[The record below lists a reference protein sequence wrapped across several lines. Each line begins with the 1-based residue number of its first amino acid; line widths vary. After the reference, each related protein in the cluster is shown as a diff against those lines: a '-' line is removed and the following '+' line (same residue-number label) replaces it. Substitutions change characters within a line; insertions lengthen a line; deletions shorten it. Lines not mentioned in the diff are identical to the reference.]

1 MAPRPGAVDA
11 NQQTVADMKAAR
23 SRTSKVWD
31 LRERLEKILVQ
42 EPLFDKQHRDFLGR
56 TDQYIRAAAIINRL
70 DELRWIHSWSE
81 EEYTTAS
88 SLLSEV
94 TSIALHD
101 MAFQPVF
108 LGQGSPALMENYW
121 DLVYEKGIQGC
132 YLQTELGHG
141 TNVAR
146 LETTSTYI
154 PETQEFEINSPS
166 LTSTKWWIGALGKS
180 ATHGIVQ
187 AKLILPDGKDM
198 GPHLFFVQLR
208 SLEDHK
214 PLQGITV
221 GDIGPKAAGGM
232 ASQDQ
237 GFARFDH
244 VRIPRTNMFSK
255 FAEVTTE
262 GSYIQPPHAKLS
274 YGGMMYIRATSVNFL
289 HFYPTVLTLYSS
301 MIPSAGW
308 AIAKAATVA
317 IRYTTVRRQGEPD
330 AKGLERQVL
339 TYPST
344 YYRLLPILSRAFVFV
359 ELGRYTMKA
368 LTQMQQQ
375 LANRDTSLLPEMHA
389 LLCGLKVF
397 VTTHGINDIETAR
410 RSMGGHGFSAFAGL
424 GRLYIDY
431 LPSATFEGDNF
442 VLDGQVVR
450 AATKLCKAVLSS
462 TSAIA
467 KLSLPS
473 AYLRL
478 LSATSEAPPQVTAT
492 TWHDVHSVVLL
503 LEWRAALMVKNF
515 TQTPASGDV
524 DANVN
529 QRLAKAVT
537 EAFVAAQVGEMINNL
552 AVLPSEDA
560 KVVGCLYRLY
570 LLTSAENAL
579 ADLLSVGLIRH
590 TGVGDPTQDLRL
602 AVKAL
607 CLEVLPN
614 AIGLTDAFGFSDWS
628 LDSALGVF
636 DGRVYEA
643 LWQRVQMEPMN
654 KDEVTPAYAPYIRP
668 MLQRGQAAAQQKMKL
683 KSRL

>member
-1 MAPRPGAVDA
+1 MAHRPRVDV
-11 NQQTVADMKAAR
+11 NQQTAADMEAAR
-23 SRTSKVWD
+23 SRTSISVQTVRNYLYGGQKVWD
-31 LRERLEKILVQ
+31 MRECLEKILVQ

-56 TDQYIRAAAIINRL
+56 TDQYIRATAIINRL
-70 DELRWIHSWSE
+70 DELHRIHNWSK

-94 TSIALHD
+94 TSITLHD
-101 MAFQPVF
+101 AAFQPVF
-108 LGQGSPALMENYW
+108 LGQGSSALMENYW

-180 ATHGIVQ
+180 ATHGVVQ

-208 SLEDHK
+208 SLEDHR

-221 GDIGPKAAGGM
+221 GDIGPKASGGM
-232 ASQDQ
+232 AAQDQ

-255 FAEVTTE
+255 FAKVTTE
-262 GSYIQPPHAKLS
+262 GTYIQPPHAKLS
-274 YGGMMYIRATSVNFL
+274 YGGMMYIRAT
-289 HFYPTVLTLYSS
+289 
-301 MIPSAGW
+301 MISSAGW
-308 AIAKAATVA
+308 TIAKAATVA

-344 YYRLLPILSRAFVFV
+344 YYRLLPILSRAFVFI

-397 VTTHGINDIETAR
+397 VTTHGIIDIETAR

-424 GRLYIDY
+424 GRLYIEY

-462 TSAIA
+462 TSSAA
-467 KLSLPS
+467 KLPLPS

-478 LSATSEAPPQVTAT
+478 LSATSEAPPQVTAS
-492 TWHDVHSVVLL
+492 TWHDVRTVVLL

-515 TQTPASGDV
+515 TQTSASGDV
-524 DANVN
+524 DASVN

-537 EAFVAAQVGEMINNL
+537 EAFVAAQVGEMISNL

-570 LLTSAENAL
+570 LLTSAESAL
-579 ADLLSVGLIRH
+579 VDLFSVGLIRH
-590 TGVGDPTQDLRL
+590 MGAGDPTQDLRL
-602 AVKAL
+602 AIKAL
-607 CLEVLPN
+607 CVEVLPN
-614 AIGLTDAFGFSDWS
+614 VIGLTDAFGFSDWS

-654 KDEVTPAYAPYIRP
+654 KDEVTPAYARYIRP

>member
-1 MAPRPGAVDA
+1 MAPRLRVDV
-11 NQQTVADMKAAR
+11 NQQTAADMNVAR
-23 SRTSKVWD
+23 SQTSISVQTVRNYLYGGQKVWD
-31 LRERLEKILVQ
+31 LRQRLEKILVQ

-70 DELRWIHSWSE
+70 TELRRIHGWSQ
-81 EEYTTAS
+81 EEYNTAS

-94 TSIALHD
+94 VSITLHD
-101 MAFQPVF
+101 VAFQPVF
-108 LGQGSPALMENYW
+108 LGQGSPALMEKYW
-121 DLVYEKGIQGC
+121 DLVHEKGIQGC

-154 PETQEFEINSPS
+154 PETQEFELNSPS

-180 ATHGIVQ
+180 ATHGAVQ

-214 PLQGITV
+214 PLPGITV
-221 GDIGPKAAGGM
+221 GDIGPKASGGM
-232 ASQDQ
+232 AAQDQ

-255 FAEVTTE
+255 FAEVTIE
-262 GSYIQPPHAKLS
+262 GRYIQPPHAKLS
-274 YGGMMYIRATSVNFL
+274 YGGMMYIRAT
-289 HFYPTVLTLYSS
+289 

-308 AIAKAATVA
+308 TIAKAVTVA
-317 IRYTTVRRQGEPD
+317 IRYTTVRRQGELD

-344 YYRLLPILSRAFVFV
+344 YYRLLPILSRAFVFI
-359 ELGRYTMKA
+359 ELGRYTIKA
-368 LTQMQQQ
+368 LTQMQER
-375 LANRDTSLLPEMHA
+375 LASRDTSLLPEMHA

-397 VTTHGINDIETAR
+397 VTTQGIIDIETAR
-410 RSMGGHGFSAFAGL
+410 RSMGGHGYSAFAGL
-424 GRLYIDY
+424 GRLYIEY

-462 TSAIA
+462 TSAVA
-467 KLSLPS
+467 NLPLPS

-478 LSATSEAPPQVTAT
+478 LSTTSEAPPQVTAS
-492 TWHDVHSVVLL
+492 TWHDVRSVVLL
-503 LEWRAALMVKNF
+503 LEWRAALLVKNF
-515 TQTPASGDV
+515 TQTPASEDV

-529 QRLAKAVT
+529 QRLARAIT

-552 AVLPSEDA
+552 TNLPSEDA
-560 KVVGCLYRLY
+560 RVVGCLYRLY
-570 LLTSAENAL
+570 LLTSAESAL
-579 ADLLSVGLIRH
+579 VDLLSVELIRH
-590 TGVGDPTQDLRL
+590 TGAGDPTQDLRL

-628 LDSALGVF
+628 LDSALGVS

-643 LWQRVQMEPMN
+643 LWKRVQMEPMN
-654 KDEVTPAYAPYIRP
+654 KYEVTPAYDPYIRP

>member
-1 MAPRPGAVDA
+1 MAPTPIVDV
-11 NQQTVADMKAAR
+11 NQQTAADMKAAR
-23 SRTSKVWD
+23 SRTSISVQTVRNYLHGGPQVWD
-31 LRERLEKILVQ
+31 LHERLSKILVQ

-56 TDQYIRAAAIINRL
+56 TDQFIRAAAIINRL
-70 DELRWIHSWSE
+70 DELRRMHNWSE

-88 SLLSEV
+88 SLLSE
-94 TSIALHD
+94 TMSTILHD
-101 MAFQPVF
+101 RAFQPVF
-108 LGQGSPALMENYW
+108 LGQGSPTLMENYW

-166 LTSTKWWIGALGKS
+166 LTSTKWWIGALGKT

-187 AKLILPDGKDM
+187 AKLIMPDGKDM
-198 GPHLFFVQLR
+198 GPHLFLVQLR

-221 GDIGPKAAGGM
+221 GDIGPKASGGT
-232 ASQDQ
+232 AAQDQ

-255 FAEVTTE
+255 FAEVTME
-262 GSYIQPPHAKLS
+262 GNYIQPPHAKLS
-274 YGGMMYIRATSVNFL
+274 YGGMMYIRAT
-289 HFYPTVLTLYSS
+289 
-301 MIPSAGW
+301 MIPVAGW
-308 AIAKAATVA
+308 TIAKAATVA
-317 IRYTTVRRQGEPD
+317 IRYTTVRRQGELD

-344 YYRLLPILSRAFVFV
+344 YYRLLPILSRAFVFI

-375 LANRDTSLLPEMHA
+375 IASRDTSLLPEMHA

-397 VTTHGINDIETAR
+397 VTTHGIIDIETAR
-410 RSMGGHGFSAFAGL
+410 RSMGGHGYSAFAGL

-442 VLDGQVVR
+442 VLDGQLVR

-462 TSAIA
+462 TSDVS
-467 KLSLPS
+467 KLPPSS

-478 LSATSEAPPQVTAT
+478 LSTASKAPPQVTAS
-492 TWHDVHSVVLL
+492 TWHDVQSVVLL

-524 DANVN
+524 DASVN

-552 AVLPSEDA
+552 ANLPSEDA
-560 KVVGCLYRLY
+560 KAVGCLYRLY
-570 LLTSAENAL
+570 LLTCAESAL
-579 ADLLSVGLIRH
+579 VDLLSVGLIRH
-590 TGVGDPTQDLRL
+590 TGTGDPTQDLRL

-607 CLEVLPN
+607 CIEVLPN

-654 KDEVTPAYAPYIRP
+654 KDEVTPAYAPHIRP
-668 MLQRGQAAAQQKMKL
+668 LLQRGQAAAQQKMKL

>member
-1 MAPRPGAVDA
+1 MAPRPRVDV
-11 NQQTVADMKAAR
+11 NQQTAADMNAAR
-23 SRTSKVWD
+23 SQTSISVQTVRNYLYGGQKVWD
-31 LRERLEKILVQ
+31 LRQRLEKILVQ

-70 DELRWIHSWSE
+70 TELRRIHGWSQ
-81 EEYTTAS
+81 EEYNTAS

-94 TSIALHD
+94 VSITLHD
-101 MAFQPVF
+101 VAFQPVF
-108 LGQGSPALMENYW
+108 LGQGSPALMESYW
-121 DLVYEKGIQGC
+121 DLVHEKGIQGC

-154 PETQEFEINSPS
+154 PETQEFELNSPS

-180 ATHGIVQ
+180 ATHGAVQ

-214 PLQGITV
+214 PLRGITV
-221 GDIGPKAAGGM
+221 GDIGPKASGGM
-232 ASQDQ
+232 AAQDQ

-255 FAEVTTE
+255 FAEVTID

-274 YGGMMYIRATSVNFL
+274 YGGMMYIRAT
-289 HFYPTVLTLYSS
+289 

-308 AIAKAATVA
+308 TIAKAATVA
-317 IRYTTVRRQGEPD
+317 IRYTTVRRQGELD

-344 YYRLLPILSRAFVFV
+344 YYRLLPILSRAFVFI
-359 ELGRYTMKA
+359 ELGRYTIKA
-368 LTQMQQQ
+368 LTQMQER
-375 LANRDTSLLPEMHA
+375 LASRDTSLLPEMHA

-397 VTTHGINDIETAR
+397 VTTQGIIDIETAR
-410 RSMGGHGFSAFAGL
+410 RSMGGHGYSAFAGL
-424 GRLYIDY
+424 GRLYIEY

-462 TSAIA
+462 TSAVA
-467 KLSLPS
+467 NLPLPS

-478 LSATSEAPPQVTAT
+478 LSTTSEAPPQVTAS
-492 TWHDVHSVVLL
+492 TWHDVRSVVIL

-515 TQTPASGDV
+515 TQTQASGDV

-529 QRLAKAVT
+529 QRLARAIT

-552 AVLPSEDA
+552 TNLPSEEA
-560 KVVGCLYRLY
+560 RVVGCLYRLY
-570 LLTSAENAL
+570 LLTSAESAL
-579 ADLLSVGLIRH
+579 VDLLSVGLIRH
-590 TGVGDPTQDLRL
+590 TGAGDPTQDLRL

-628 LDSALGVF
+628 LDSALGVS

-643 LWQRVQMEPMN
+643 LWKRVQMEPMN
-654 KDEVTPAYAPYIRP
+654 KYEVTPAYAPYIRP

>member
-1 MAPRPGAVDA
+1 MDI
-11 NQQTVADMKAAR
+11 NQQTATDMKAAR
-23 SRTSKVWD
+23 SRTSISVQTVRNYLYGGQEVWD
-31 LRERLEKILVQ
+31 LHERLEKILMQ

-56 TDQYIRAAAIINRL
+56 TDQFIRAAAIINRL
-70 DELRWIHSWSE
+70 DELRRMHNWSE

-88 SLLSEV
+88 TLLSE
-94 TSIALHD
+94 TISTTLHD
-101 MAFQPVF
+101 RAFQPVF
-108 LGQGSPALMENYW
+108 LGQGSPALMESYW
-121 DLVYEKGIQGC
+121 DLVHEKGIQGC

-141 TNVAR
+141 TNVAS

-166 LTSTKWWIGALGKS
+166 LTSTKWWVGALGKS
-180 ATHGIVQ
+180 ATHGAVQ

-198 GPHLFFVQLR
+198 GPHLFLVQLR

-214 PLQGITV
+214 PLRGITV
-221 GDIGPKAAGGM
+221 GDIGPKASGGM
-232 ASQDQ
+232 AAQDQ

-244 VRIPRTNMFSK
+244 VRVPRTNMFSK

-274 YGGMMYIRATSVNFL
+274 YGGMMYIRAT
-289 HFYPTVLTLYSS
+289 
-301 MIPSAGW
+301 MIPGAGW
-308 AIAKAATVA
+308 TIAKAATVA

-344 YYRLLPILSRAFVFV
+344 YYRLLPILSRAFVFI
-359 ELGRYTMKA
+359 ELGRYTIKA
-368 LTQMQQQ
+368 LTQMQQR
-375 LANRDTSLLPEMHA
+375 LASRDTSLLPEMHA

-397 VTTHGINDIETAR
+397 VTTHGIIDIETAR
-410 RSMGGHGFSAFAGL
+410 RSMGGHGYSAFAGL
-424 GRLYIDY
+424 GRLYIEY

-462 TSAIA
+462 ALVVS
-467 KLSLPS
+467 KLPLPS

-478 LSATSEAPPQVTAT
+478 LSTTGEAPPQVTAS
-492 TWHDVHSVVLL
+492 TWHDVQSVVLL

-515 TQTPASGDV
+515 TQTPANGDV
-524 DANVN
+524 DASVN

-552 AVLPSEDA
+552 ANLPSEDA
-560 KVVGCLYRLY
+560 KAVGCLYRLY
-570 LLTSAENAL
+570 LLTCAESAL
-579 ADLLSVGLIRH
+579 VDLLSVGLIRH
-590 TGVGDPTQDLRL
+590 TGAGDPTQDLRL

-607 CLEVLPN
+607 CIEVLPN

-668 MLQRGQAAAQQKMKL
+668 LLQRGQAAAQQKMKL
-683 KSRL
+683 DSKL

>member
-1 MAPRPGAVDA
+1 MAPRQKMDI
-11 NQQTVADMKAAR
+11 NQQTATDMKAAR
-23 SRTSKVWD
+23 SRTSISVQTVRNYLYGGQEVWD
-31 LRERLEKILVQ
+31 LHERLEKILMQ

-56 TDQYIRAAAIINRL
+56 TDQFIRAAAIINRL
-70 DELRWIHSWSE
+70 DELRRMHNWSE

-88 SLLSEV
+88 TLLSE
-94 TSIALHD
+94 TISTTLHD
-101 MAFQPVF
+101 RAFQPVF
-108 LGQGSPALMENYW
+108 LGQGSPALMESYW
-121 DLVYEKGIQGC
+121 DLVHEKGIQGC

-141 TNVAR
+141 TNVAS

-166 LTSTKWWIGALGKS
+166 LTSTKWWVGALGKS
-180 ATHGIVQ
+180 ATHGAVQ

-198 GPHLFFVQLR
+198 GPHLFLVQLR

-214 PLQGITV
+214 PLRGITV
-221 GDIGPKAAGGM
+221 GDIGPKASGGM
-232 ASQDQ
+232 AAQDQ

-244 VRIPRTNMFSK
+244 VRVPRTNMFSK

-274 YGGMMYIRATSVNFL
+274 YGGMMYIRAT
-289 HFYPTVLTLYSS
+289 
-301 MIPSAGW
+301 MIPGAGW
-308 AIAKAATVA
+308 TIAKAATVA

-344 YYRLLPILSRAFVFV
+344 YYRLLPILSRAFVFI
-359 ELGRYTMKA
+359 ELGRYTIKA
-368 LTQMQQQ
+368 LTQMQQR
-375 LANRDTSLLPEMHA
+375 LASRDTSLLPEMHA

-397 VTTHGINDIETAR
+397 VTTHGIIDIETAR
-410 RSMGGHGFSAFAGL
+410 RSMGGHGYSAFAGL
-424 GRLYIDY
+424 GRLYIEY

-462 TSAIA
+462 VLAVS
-467 KLSLPS
+467 KLPLPS

-478 LSATSEAPPQVTAT
+478 LSTTGEAPPQVTAS
-492 TWHDVHSVVLL
+492 TWHDVQSVVLL

-515 TQTPASGDV
+515 TQTPANGDV
-524 DANVN
+524 DASVN

-552 AVLPSEDA
+552 ANLPSEDA
-560 KVVGCLYRLY
+560 KAVGCLYRLY
-570 LLTSAENAL
+570 LLTCAESAL
-579 ADLLSVGLIRH
+579 VDLLSVGLIRH
-590 TGVGDPTQDLRL
+590 TGAGDPTQDLRL

-607 CLEVLPN
+607 CIEVLPN

-668 MLQRGQAAAQQKMKL
+668 LLQRGQAAAQQKMKL
-683 KSRL
+683 DSKL

>member
-1 MAPRPGAVDA
+1 MAPRPRVDV
-11 NQQTVADMKAAR
+11 NQQTAADMNAAR
-23 SRTSKVWD
+23 SQTSISVQTVRNYLYGGQKVWD
-31 LRERLEKILVQ
+31 LRQRLEKILVQ

-70 DELRWIHSWSE
+70 TELRRIHGWSQ
-81 EEYTTAS
+81 EEYNTAS

-94 TSIALHD
+94 VSITLHD
-101 MAFQPVF
+101 VAFQPVF
-108 LGQGSPALMENYW
+108 LGQGSPALMESYW
-121 DLVYEKGIQGC
+121 DLVHEKGIQGC

-154 PETQEFEINSPS
+154 PETQEFELNSPS

-180 ATHGIVQ
+180 ATHGAVQ
-187 AKLILPDGKDM
+187 AKLILPNGKDM

-214 PLQGITV
+214 PLRGITV
-221 GDIGPKAAGGM
+221 GDIGPKASGGM
-232 ASQDQ
+232 AAQDQ

-255 FAEVTTE
+255 FAEVTIE

-274 YGGMMYIRATSVNFL
+274 YGGMMYIRAT
-289 HFYPTVLTLYSS
+289 

-308 AIAKAATVA
+308 TIAKAATVA
-317 IRYTTVRRQGEPD
+317 IRYTTVRRQGELD

-344 YYRLLPILSRAFVFV
+344 YYRLLPILSRAFVFI
-359 ELGRYTMKA
+359 ELGRYTIKA
-368 LTQMQQQ
+368 LTQMQER
-375 LANRDTSLLPEMHA
+375 LASRDTSLLPEMHA

-397 VTTHGINDIETAR
+397 VTTQGIIDIETAR
-410 RSMGGHGFSAFAGL
+410 RSMGGHGYSAFAGL
-424 GRLYIDY
+424 GRLYIEY

-462 TSAIA
+462 TSAVA
-467 KLSLPS
+467 ELPLPS

-478 LSATSEAPPQVTAT
+478 LSTTSEAPPQVTAS
-492 TWHDVHSVVLL
+492 TWHDVRSVVLL

-529 QRLAKAVT
+529 QRLARAIT

-552 AVLPSEDA
+552 TNLPSEDA
-560 KVVGCLYRLY
+560 RVVGCLYRLY
-570 LLTSAENAL
+570 LLTSAESAL
-579 ADLLSVGLIRH
+579 VDLLSVGLIRH
-590 TGVGDPTQDLRL
+590 TGAGDPTQDLRL

-628 LDSALGVF
+628 LDSALGVS

-643 LWQRVQMEPMN
+643 LWKRVQMEPMN
-654 KDEVTPAYAPYIRP
+654 KYEVTPAYAPYIRP

>member
-1 MAPRPGAVDA
+1 MDI
-11 NQQTVADMKAAR
+11 NQQTATDMKAAR
-23 SRTSKVWD
+23 SRTSISVQTVRNYLYGGQEVWD
-31 LRERLEKILVQ
+31 LHERLEKILVQ

-56 TDQYIRAAAIINRL
+56 TDQFIRAAAIINRL
-70 DELRWIHSWSE
+70 DELRRMHNWSE

-88 SLLSEV
+88 TLLSE
-94 TSIALHD
+94 TISTTLHD
-101 MAFQPVF
+101 RAFQPVF
-108 LGQGSPALMENYW
+108 LGQGSPALMESYW
-121 DLVYEKGIQGC
+121 DLVHEKGIQGC

-141 TNVAR
+141 TNVAS

-166 LTSTKWWIGALGKS
+166 LTSTKWWVGALGKS
-180 ATHGIVQ
+180 ATHGAVQ

-198 GPHLFFVQLR
+198 GPHLFLVQLR

-214 PLQGITV
+214 PLRGITV
-221 GDIGPKAAGGM
+221 GDIGPKASGGM
-232 ASQDQ
+232 AAQDQ

-244 VRIPRTNMFSK
+244 VRVPRTNMFSK

-274 YGGMMYIRATSVNFL
+274 YGGMMYIRAT
-289 HFYPTVLTLYSS
+289 
-301 MIPSAGW
+301 MIPGAGW
-308 AIAKAATVA
+308 TIAKAATVA

-330 AKGLERQVL
+330 TKGLERQVL

-344 YYRLLPILSRAFVFV
+344 YYRLLPILSRAFVFI
-359 ELGRYTMKA
+359 ELGRYTIKA
-368 LTQMQQQ
+368 LTQMQQR
-375 LANRDTSLLPEMHA
+375 LASRDTSLLPEMHA

-397 VTTHGINDIETAR
+397 VTTHGIIDIETAR
-410 RSMGGHGFSAFAGL
+410 RSMGGHGYSAFAGL
-424 GRLYIDY
+424 GRLYIEY

-462 TSAIA
+462 VLAVS
-467 KLSLPS
+467 KLPLPS

-478 LSATSEAPPQVTAT
+478 LSTTGEAPPQVTAS
-492 TWHDVHSVVLL
+492 TWHDVQSVVLL

-515 TQTPASGDV
+515 TQTPANGDV
-524 DANVN
+524 DASVN

-552 AVLPSEDA
+552 ANLPSEDA
-560 KVVGCLYRLY
+560 KAVGCLYRLY
-570 LLTSAENAL
+570 LLTCAESAL
-579 ADLLSVGLIRH
+579 VDLLSVGLIRH
-590 TGVGDPTQDLRL
+590 TGAGDPTQDLRL

-607 CLEVLPN
+607 CIEVLPN

-643 LWQRVQMEPMN
+643 LWQRAQMEPMN

-668 MLQRGQAAAQQKMKL
+668 LLQRGQAAAQQKMKL
-683 KSRL
+683 DSKL

>member
-1 MAPRPGAVDA
+1 MAPRPRAVDA

-23 SRTSKVWD
+23 SRTSVSVQTVRNYLYGGQKVWD
-31 LRERLEKILVQ
+31 LRERLEKILVR

-56 TDQYIRAAAIINRL
+56 TDQFIRAAAITNRL
-70 DELRWIHSWSE
+70 DELRRIHSWSE

-88 SLLSEV
+88 SLLSEG

-187 AKLILPDGKDM
+187 AKLILPNGKDM

-221 GDIGPKAAGGM
+221 GDIGPKASGGM
-232 ASQDQ
+232 AAQDQ

-274 YGGMMYIRATSVNFL
+274 YGGMMYIRAT
-289 HFYPTVLTLYSS
+289 

-344 YYRLLPILSRAFVFV
+344 YYRLLPILSRAFVFI

-450 AATKLCKAVLSS
+450 AATKLCRAVLSS
-462 TSAIA
+462 TSAID

-515 TQTPASGDV
+515 TQTPANGDV

-560 KVVGCLYRLY
+560 RVVGCLYRLY

>member
-1 MAPRPGAVDA
+1 MAMAPRPKVDV
-11 NQQTVADMKAAR
+11 NQQTAADMNAAR
-23 SRTSKVWD
+23 SQTSISVQTVRNYLYGGQNVWD
-31 LRERLEKILVQ
+31 MRERLEKILVQ

-56 TDQYIRAAAIINRL
+56 TDQYIRAAAIMNRL
-70 DELRWIHSWSE
+70 NELQRMHGWSK
-81 EEYTTAS
+81 EEYSTAT

-94 TSIALHD
+94 MSTSLHD
-101 MAFQPVF
+101 NAFQPVF

-166 LTSTKWWIGALGKS
+166 LTSTKWWIGALG
-180 ATHGIVQ
+180 T
-187 AKLILPDGKDM
+187 KLILPDGKDM

-214 PLQGITV
+214 PLKGITV

-232 ASQDQ
+232 AAQDQ

-255 FAEVTTE
+255 FAEVTVD
-262 GSYIQPPHAKLS
+262 GGYIQPPHAKLS
-274 YGGMMYIRATSVNFL
+274 YGGVIFFNC
-289 HFYPTVLTLYSS
+289 
-301 MIPSAGW
+301 MIPSSGW
-308 AIAKAATVA
+308 TIAKAATVA

-344 YYRLLPILSRAFVFV
+344 YYRLLPILSRAFVFI
-359 ELGRYTMKA
+359 ELGRYTIKA
-368 LTQMQQQ
+368 LTQMQEQ
-375 LANRDTSLLPEMHA
+375 LASRDTSSLAEMHA

-397 VTTHGINDIETAR
+397 VTTNGIIDIETAR
-410 RSMGGHGFSAFAGL
+410 RSMGGHGYSAFAGL
-424 GRLYIDY
+424 GRLYIEY

-462 TSAIA
+462 ASAVA
-467 KLSLPS
+467 KLPLPS

-478 LSATSEAPPQVTAT
+478 LSTTSEAPPQVTAS
-492 TWHDVHSVVLL
+492 TWHDVRSVILL

-515 TQTPASGDV
+515 TRTPASGDV
-524 DANVN
+524 DASIN

-537 EAFVAAQVGEMINNL
+537 EAFIAAQVGEMINNL
-552 AVLPSEDA
+552 TNLPSEDA
-560 KVVGCLYRLY
+560 RAVGCLYRLY
-570 LLTSAENAL
+570 LLTSAESAL
-579 ADLLSVGLIRH
+579 VDLLSVGLIRH
-590 TGVGDPTQDLRL
+590 TGTGDPTQDLRL
-602 AVKAL
+602 AIKAL

-628 LDSALGVF
+628 LDSALGVS

-643 LWQRVQMEPMN
+643 LWKRVQMEPMN

-683 KSRL
+683 KSKL

>member
-1 MAPRPGAVDA
+1 MAPGTTVDV
-11 NQQTVADMKAAR
+11 NQLTAADMKAAR
-23 SRTSKVWD
+23 SQTSISVQTVRNYLYGEQKVWD

-56 TDQYIRAAAIINRL
+56 TDQYIRSAAIINRL
-70 DELRWIHSWSE
+70 DELRRIHSWSE
-81 EEYTTAS
+81 EEYTTAT

-94 TSIALHD
+94 LSTALHD
-101 MAFQPVF
+101 AAFQPVF
-108 LGQGSPALMENYW
+108 LGQGSSSLMENYW

-180 ATHGIVQ
+180 ATHGAVQ

-214 PLQGITV
+214 PLPGITV
-221 GDIGPKAAGGM
+221 GDIGPKAGGGL
-232 ASQDQ
+232 AAQDQ

-274 YGGMMYIRATSVNFL
+274 YGGMMYIRAN
-289 HFYPTVLTLYSS
+289 
-301 MIPSAGW
+301 MIPQAGW
-308 AIAKAATVA
+308 NIAKAVTVA

-344 YYRLLPILSRAFVFV
+344 YYRLLPILSRAFVFI
-359 ELGRYTMKA
+359 ELGRYTIKA
-368 LTQMQQQ
+368 LNEMQQR
-375 LANRDTSLLPEMHA
+375 LANRDMSLLPEMHA
-389 LLCGLKVF
+389 LLCGLKVL
-397 VTTHGINDIETAR
+397 VTTHGISDIETAR
-410 RSMGGHGFSAFAGL
+410 RSMGGHGYSAFAGL
-424 GRLYIDY
+424 GRLYVDY

-450 AATKLCKAVLSS
+450 AATKLCKSVLSS
-462 TSAIA
+462 TSAVA
-467 KLSLPS
+467 KLPLPS

-478 LSATSEAPPQVTAT
+478 LSATSEAPPQVTAS
-492 TWHDVHSVVLL
+492 TWHHIPSVVLL

-515 TQTPASGDV
+515 TQTQASGDV
-524 DANVN
+524 DASVN

-537 EAFVAAQVGEMINNL
+537 EAFVAAQVGEMIKNL
-552 AVLPSEDA
+552 TMLPSEDA

-570 LLTSAENAL
+570 LLTSAESAL
-579 ADLLSVGLIRH
+579 VDLLSVGLIRH
-590 TGVGDPTQDLRL
+590 TGAGDPTQDLRL

-614 AIGLTDAFGFSDWS
+614 AIGLSDAFGFSDWS

-643 LWQRVQMEPMN
+643 LWKRVQMEPMN
-654 KDEVTPAYAPYIRP
+654 KDEVTPAYAPYLRP
-668 MLQRGQAAAQQKMKL
+668 MRQRGQAAAEQKRKL

>member
-1 MAPRPGAVDA
+1 MAPRQKMDI
-11 NQQTVADMKAAR
+11 NQQTATDMKAAR
-23 SRTSKVWD
+23 SRTSISVQTVRNYLYGGQEVWD
-31 LRERLEKILVQ
+31 LHERLEKILVQ

-56 TDQYIRAAAIINRL
+56 TDQFIRAAAIINRL
-70 DELRWIHSWSE
+70 DELRRMHNWSE

-88 SLLSEV
+88 TLLSE
-94 TSIALHD
+94 TISTTLHD
-101 MAFQPVF
+101 RAFQPVF
-108 LGQGSPALMENYW
+108 LGQGSPALMESYW
-121 DLVYEKGIQGC
+121 DLVHEKGIQGC

-141 TNVAR
+141 TNVAS

-166 LTSTKWWIGALGKS
+166 LTSTKWWVGALGKS
-180 ATHGIVQ
+180 ATHGAVQ

-198 GPHLFFVQLR
+198 GPHLFLVQLR

-214 PLQGITV
+214 PLRGITV
-221 GDIGPKAAGGM
+221 GDIGPKASGGM
-232 ASQDQ
+232 AAQDQ

-244 VRIPRTNMFSK
+244 VRVPRTNMFSK

-274 YGGMMYIRATSVNFL
+274 YGGMMYIRAT
-289 HFYPTVLTLYSS
+289 
-301 MIPSAGW
+301 MIPGAGW
-308 AIAKAATVA
+308 TIAKAATVA

-330 AKGLERQVL
+330 TKGLERQVL

-344 YYRLLPILSRAFVFV
+344 YYRLLPILSRAFVFI
-359 ELGRYTMKA
+359 ELGRYTIKA
-368 LTQMQQQ
+368 LTQMQQR
-375 LANRDTSLLPEMHA
+375 LASRDTSLLPEMHA

-397 VTTHGINDIETAR
+397 VTTHGIIDIETAR
-410 RSMGGHGFSAFAGL
+410 RSMGGHGYSAFAGL
-424 GRLYIDY
+424 GRLYIEY

-462 TSAIA
+462 ALVVS
-467 KLSLPS
+467 KLPLPS

-478 LSATSEAPPQVTAT
+478 LSTTGEAPPQVTAS
-492 TWHDVHSVVLL
+492 TWHDVQSVVLL

-515 TQTPASGDV
+515 TQTPANGDV
-524 DANVN
+524 DASVN

-552 AVLPSEDA
+552 ANLPSEDA
-560 KVVGCLYRLY
+560 KAVGCLYRLY
-570 LLTSAENAL
+570 LLTCAESAL
-579 ADLLSVGLIRH
+579 VDLLSVGLIRH
-590 TGVGDPTQDLRL
+590 TGAGDPTQDLRL

-607 CLEVLPN
+607 CIEVLPN

-668 MLQRGQAAAQQKMKL
+668 LLQRGQAAAQQKMKL
-683 KSRL
+683 DSKL

>member
-1 MAPRPGAVDA
+1 MAPRQKMDI
-11 NQQTVADMKAAR
+11 NQQTATDMKAAR
-23 SRTSKVWD
+23 SRTSISVQTVRNYLYGGQEVWD
-31 LRERLEKILVQ
+31 LHERLEKILMQ

-56 TDQYIRAAAIINRL
+56 TDQFIRAAAIINRL
-70 DELRWIHSWSE
+70 DELRRMHNWSE

-88 SLLSEV
+88 TLLSE
-94 TSIALHD
+94 TISTTLHD
-101 MAFQPVF
+101 RAFQPVF
-108 LGQGSPALMENYW
+108 LGQGSPALMESYW
-121 DLVYEKGIQGC
+121 DLVHEKGIQGC

-141 TNVAR
+141 TNVAS

-166 LTSTKWWIGALGKS
+166 LTSTKWWVGALGKS
-180 ATHGIVQ
+180 ATHGAVQ

-198 GPHLFFVQLR
+198 GPHLFLVQLR

-214 PLQGITV
+214 PLRGITV
-221 GDIGPKAAGGM
+221 GDIGPKASGGM
-232 ASQDQ
+232 AAQDQ

-244 VRIPRTNMFSK
+244 VRVPRTNMFSK

-274 YGGMMYIRATSVNFL
+274 YGGMMYIRAT
-289 HFYPTVLTLYSS
+289 
-301 MIPSAGW
+301 MIPGAGW
-308 AIAKAATVA
+308 TIAKAATVA

-330 AKGLERQVL
+330 TKGLERQVL

-344 YYRLLPILSRAFVFV
+344 YYRLLPILSRAFVFI
-359 ELGRYTMKA
+359 ELGRYTIKA
-368 LTQMQQQ
+368 LTQMQQR
-375 LANRDTSLLPEMHA
+375 LASRDTSLLPEMHA

-397 VTTHGINDIETAR
+397 VTTHGIIDIETAR
-410 RSMGGHGFSAFAGL
+410 RSMGGHGYSAFAGL
-424 GRLYIDY
+424 GRLYIEY

-462 TSAIA
+462 ALVVS
-467 KLSLPS
+467 KLPLPS

-478 LSATSEAPPQVTAT
+478 LSTTGEAPPQVTAS
-492 TWHDVHSVVLL
+492 TWHDVQSVVLL

-515 TQTPASGDV
+515 TQTPANGDV
-524 DANVN
+524 DASVN

-552 AVLPSEDA
+552 ANLPSEDA
-560 KVVGCLYRLY
+560 KAVGCLYRLY
-570 LLTSAENAL
+570 LLTCAESAL
-579 ADLLSVGLIRH
+579 VDLLSVGLIRH
-590 TGVGDPTQDLRL
+590 TGAGDPTQDLRL

-607 CLEVLPN
+607 CIEVLPN

-668 MLQRGQAAAQQKMKL
+668 LLQRGQAAAQQKMKL
-683 KSRL
+683 DSKL

>member
-1 MAPRPGAVDA
+1 MAPGPIADV
-11 NQQTVADMKAAR
+11 NQQTAADMKAAR
-23 SRTSKVWD
+23 SRTSINIQTVRNYLYGGQEVWD
-31 LRERLEKILVQ
+31 LHERLEKILVQ

-56 TDQYIRAAAIINRL
+56 TDQYIRGAAIINRM
-70 DELRWIHSWSE
+70 DELRGIHNWSE
-81 EEYTTAS
+81 EEYATAS
-88 SLLSEV
+88 SLLSE
-94 TSIALHD
+94 TISITLHD
-101 MAFQPVF
+101 RAFQPVF

-141 TNVAR
+141 TNVSR

-180 ATHGIVQ
+180 ATHGAVQ
-187 AKLILPDGKDM
+187 AKLILPNGKDM
-198 GPHLFFVQLR
+198 GPHLFLVQLR

-214 PLQGITV
+214 PLRGITV
-221 GDIGPKAAGGM
+221 GDIGPKASGGM
-232 ASQDQ
+232 AAQDQ

-255 FAEVTTE
+255 FAEVTAD

-274 YGGMMYIRATSVNFL
+274 YGGMMYIRAT
-289 HFYPTVLTLYSS
+289 
-301 MIPSAGW
+301 MIPGAGW
-308 AIAKAATVA
+308 TIAKAATIA
-317 IRYTTVRRQGEPD
+317 IRYTTVRRQGELD
-330 AKGLERQVL
+330 AEGLERQVL

-344 YYRLLPILSRAFVFV
+344 YYRLLPILSRAFVFI
-359 ELGRYTMKA
+359 ELGRYTIKA
-368 LTQMQQQ
+368 LTQMQQR
-375 LANRDTSLLPEMHA
+375 LASRDTSLLPEMHA

-397 VTTHGINDIETAR
+397 VTTHGITDIETAR
-410 RSMGGHGFSAFAGL
+410 RSMGGHGYSAFAGL
-424 GRLYIDY
+424 GRLYVDY
-431 LPSATFEGDNF
+431 LPSVTFEGDNF

-450 AATKLCKAVLSS
+450 AAMKSCKAVLSS
-462 TSAIA
+462 TSAV
-467 KLSLPS
+467 STLPLTS

-478 LSATSEAPPQVTAT
+478 LSTTSEPPPQVTAS
-492 TWHDVHSVVLL
+492 TWHDIHSVVLL
-503 LEWRAALMVKNF
+503 LEWRAAFMVKNF
-515 TQTPASGDV
+515 TQTPAGRDV
-524 DANVN
+524 DASVN

-552 AVLPSEDA
+552 SNLPWEDA
-560 KVVGCLYRLY
+560 KVVGSLYRLY
-570 LLTSAENAL
+570 LLTCAESAL
-579 ADLLSVGLIRH
+579 VDLLSVGLIRH
-590 TGVGDPTQDLRL
+590 TGAGDPTQDLRL

-607 CLEVLPN
+607 CTEVLPN

-628 LDSALGVF
+628 LDSALGVS

-643 LWQRVQMEPMN
+643 LWKRVQMEPMN
-654 KDEVTPAYAPYIRP
+654 KDEVTSAYAPYIRP

>member
-1 MAPRPGAVDA
+1 MAPKPRVDV
-11 NQQTVADMKAAR
+11 NQQTAADMNAAR
-23 SRTSKVWD
+23 SQTSISVQTVRNYLYGGQKVWD
-31 LRERLEKILVQ
+31 LRQRLEKTLVQ

-56 TDQYIRAAAIINRL
+56 THQYIRAAAIINRL
-70 DELRWIHSWSE
+70 TELRQIHGWSQ
-81 EEYTTAS
+81 EEYNTAS

-94 TSIALHD
+94 ISIALHD
-101 MAFQPVF
+101 VAFQPVF

-121 DLVYEKGIQGC
+121 DLVHEKGIQGC

-154 PETQEFEINSPS
+154 PETQEFELNSPS

-180 ATHGIVQ
+180 ATHGAVQ

-214 PLQGITV
+214 PLRGITV
-221 GDIGPKAAGGM
+221 GDIGPKASGGM
-232 ASQDQ
+232 AAQDQ

-255 FAEVTTE
+255 FAEVTIE

-274 YGGMMYIRATSVNFL
+274 YGGMMYIRAT
-289 HFYPTVLTLYSS
+289 

-308 AIAKAATVA
+308 TIAKAATVA
-317 IRYTTVRRQGEPD
+317 IRYTTVRRQGELD
-330 AKGLERQVL
+330 ANGLERQVL
-339 TYPST
+339 EYPST
-344 YYRLLPILSRAFVFV
+344 YYRLLPILSRAFVFI
-359 ELGRYTMKA
+359 ELGRYTIKA
-368 LTQMQQQ
+368 LTHMQER
-375 LANRDTSLLPEMHA
+375 LASRDTSLLPEMHA

-397 VTTHGINDIETAR
+397 VTTQGIIDIETAR
-410 RSMGGHGFSAFAGL
+410 RSMGGHGYSAFAGL
-424 GRLYIDY
+424 GRLYIEY

-462 TSAIA
+462 TTAVA
-467 KLSLPS
+467 KLTLPS

-478 LSATSEAPPQVTAT
+478 LSTTSEAPPEVTAS
-492 TWHDVHSVVLL
+492 TWHDVQSVVLL

-529 QRLAKAVT
+529 QRLARAIT

-552 AVLPSEDA
+552 TNLPSEDA
-560 KVVGCLYRLY
+560 RVVGCLYRLY
-570 LLTSAENAL
+570 LLTSAESAL
-579 ADLLSVGLIRH
+579 VDLLSVGLIRH
-590 TGVGDPTQDLRL
+590 TGAGDPTQALRL

-628 LDSALGVF
+628 LDSALGVS

-643 LWQRVQMEPMN
+643 LWKRVQMEPMN

-668 MLQRGQAAAQQKMKL
+668 MLQRGQAAAQQKMKV

>member
-1 MAPRPGAVDA
+1 MAPRPIVDV

-23 SRTSKVWD
+23 SRTSISVQAVRNYLYGGQEMWD
-31 LRERLEKILVQ
+31 LHERLEKILVQ

-56 TDQYIRAAAIINRL
+56 TDQFVRAAAIINRL
-70 DELRWIHSWSE
+70 DELRRMHNWSE
-81 EEYTTAS
+81 EEYNTAS
-88 SLLSEV
+88 SLLSET
-94 TSIALHD
+94 TSTTLHD
-101 MAFQPVF
+101 RAFQPIFV
-108 LGQGSPALMENYW
+108 GQGSPALMDNYW

-166 LTSTKWWIGALGKS
+166 LTSTKWWVGALGKS
-180 ATHGIVQ
+180 ATHGAVQ

-221 GDIGPKAAGGM
+221 GDIGPKASGGM

-274 YGGMMYIRATSVNFL
+274 YGGMMYIRAN
-289 HFYPTVLTLYSS
+289 
-301 MIPSAGW
+301 MIPASGW
-308 AIAKAATVA
+308 TIAKAATVA
-317 IRYTTVRRQGEPD
+317 IRYTTVRRQGELD
-330 AKGLERQVL
+330 ARGLERQVL

-344 YYRLLPILSRAFVFV
+344 YYRLLPILSRAFVFI
-359 ELGRYTMKA
+359 ELGRYTIKA

-397 VTTHGINDIETAR
+397 VTTHGIADIETAR
-410 RSMGGHGFSAFAGL
+410 RSMGGHGYSAFAGL
-424 GRLYIDY
+424 GRLYIEY
-431 LPSATFEGDNF
+431 LPAATFEGDNF

-462 TSAIA
+462 TTDVS
-467 KLSLPS
+467 KLLPSS

-478 LSATSEAPPQVTAT
+478 LSTTSKAPPQVTAS
-492 TWHDVHSVVLL
+492 TWHNVQSVVLL

-515 TQTPASGDV
+515 TQTPTSGDV
-524 DANVN
+524 DASVN

-552 AVLPSEDA
+552 ANLPSEDA

-570 LLTSAENAL
+570 LLTCAESAL
-579 ADLLSVGLIRH
+579 VDLLSVGLIRH
-590 TGVGDPTQDLRL
+590 TGAGDPTQDLRL
-602 AVKAL
+602 VVKAL
-607 CLEVLPN
+607 CIEVFPN

-668 MLQRGQAAAQQKMKL
+668 MLQRGQAAAQEKMKL

>member
-1 MAPRPGAVDA
+1 MAPRPRVDV
-11 NQQTVADMKAAR
+11 NQQTAADMNAAR
-23 SRTSKVWD
+23 SQTSISVQTVRNYLYGGQKVWD
-31 LRERLEKILVQ
+31 LRQRLEKILVQ

-56 TDQYIRAAAIINRL
+56 TDQHIRAASIVNRL
-70 DELRWIHSWSE
+70 TELQRIHGWSQ
-81 EEYTTAS
+81 EEYNTAS

-94 TSIALHD
+94 VSIQLHD
-101 MAFQPVF
+101 VAFQPVF

-121 DLVYEKGIQGC
+121 DLVHEKGIQGC
-132 YLQTELGHG
+132 YMQTELGHG

-154 PETQEFEINSPS
+154 PETQEFELNSPS

-180 ATHGIVQ
+180 ATHGAVQ

-214 PLQGITV
+214 PLRGITV
-221 GDIGPKAAGGM
+221 GDIGPKASGGM
-232 ASQDQ
+232 AAQDQ

-255 FAEVTTE
+255 FAEVTIE

-274 YGGMMYIRATSVNFL
+274 YGGMMYIRAT
-289 HFYPTVLTLYSS
+289 

-308 AIAKAATVA
+308 TIAKAATVA
-317 IRYTTVRRQGEPD
+317 IRYTTVRRQGELD

-344 YYRLLPILSRAFVFV
+344 YYRLLPILSRAFVFI
-359 ELGRYTMKA
+359 ELGRYTIKA
-368 LTQMQQQ
+368 LTQMQER
-375 LANRDTSLLPEMHA
+375 LASRDTSLLPEMHA

-397 VTTHGINDIETAR
+397 VTTQGIIDIETAR
-410 RSMGGHGFSAFAGL
+410 RSMGGHGYSAFAGL
-424 GRLYIDY
+424 GRLYIEY

-462 TSAIA
+462 TSAVA
-467 KLSLPS
+467 NLPLPS

-478 LSATSEAPPQVTAT
+478 LSTTSGAPPQVTAS
-492 TWHDVHSVVLL
+492 TWHDVRSVVLL

-529 QRLAKAVT
+529 QRLARAIT

-552 AVLPSEDA
+552 TNLPSEDA
-560 KVVGCLYRLY
+560 RVVGCLYRLY
-570 LLTSAENAL
+570 LLTSAESAL
-579 ADLLSVGLIRH
+579 VDLLSVGLIRH
-590 TGVGDPTQDLRL
+590 TGAGDPTQDLRL

-628 LDSALGVF
+628 LDSALGVS

-643 LWQRVQMEPMN
+643 LWKRVQMEPMN
-654 KDEVTPAYAPYIRP
+654 KYEVTPAYAPYIRP

>member
-1 MAPRPGAVDA
+1 MPTAKVDV
-11 NQQTVADMKAAR
+11 NQQTAADMKAAR
-23 SRTSKVWD
+23 SRTSISVQNVRNYLYGGQKVWD
-31 LRERLEKILVQ
+31 LRERLERILVQ

-56 TDQYIRAAAIINRL
+56 TDQYIRAAAIIDRL
-70 DELRWIHSWSE
+70 DELRRMHSWSQA
-81 EEYTTAS
+81 EYSTAS

-94 TSIALHD
+94 MSITLHD
-101 MAFQPVF
+101 AAFQPVL

-141 TNVAR
+141 TNVA
-146 LETTSTYI
+146 
-154 PETQEFEINSPS
+154 QFEINSPN

-180 ATHGIVQ
+180 ATHGAVQ

-214 PLQGITV
+214 PLPRITV
-221 GDIGPKAAGGM
+221 GDIGPKASGGM
-232 ASQDQ
+232 AAQDQ

-255 FAEVTTE
+255 FAEVTAE

-274 YGGMMYIRATSVNFL
+274 YGGVIFFNF
-289 HFYPTVLTLYSS
+289 
-301 MIPSAGW
+301 MIPTAGW
-308 AIAKAATVA
+308 TIAKAATVA
-317 IRYTTVRRQGEPD
+317 IRYTTVRRQGEPN
-330 AKGLERQVL
+330 AEGLERQVL

-359 ELGRYTMKA
+359 ELGRYTVKA
-368 LTQMQQQ
+368 LNEMQQR

-397 VTTHGINDIETAR
+397 VITHGIIDIETAR
-410 RSMGGHGFSAFAGL
+410 RSMDGHGYSAFAGL
-424 GRLYIDY
+424 GRLYMEY

-442 VLDGQVVR
+442 ILDGQVVR
-450 AATKLCKAVLSS
+450 AATKSCKAVLSS
-462 TSAIA
+462 TLAVA
-467 KLSLPS
+467 KLPLPS

-478 LSATSEAPPQVTAT
+478 LSTTSEAPPQVTAS
-492 TWHDVHSVVLL
+492 TWQDVRSVVLL

-515 TQTPASGDV
+515 TQTPASADV
-524 DANVN
+524 DASIN

-537 EAFVAAQVGEMINNL
+537 EAFVAAQVSEMINDL
-552 AVLPSEDA
+552 AILPSEDA

-570 LLTSAENAL
+570 LLMSAESAL
-579 ADLLSVGLIRH
+579 VDLVS
-590 TGVGDPTQDLRL
+590 DLRI
-602 AVKAL
+602 AIKAL
-607 CLEVLPN
+607 CIE
-614 AIGLTDAFGFSDWS
+614 I
-628 LDSALGVF
+628 ALGVF

-654 KDEVTPAYAPYIRP
+654 KDKVTPAYVPYIRP
-668 MLQRGQAAAQQKMKL
+668 MLQRGQAAAQQKTKL

>member
-1 MAPRPGAVDA
+1 MASGPRVDV
-11 NQQTVADMKAAR
+11 NQQTAADMKTAR
-23 SRTSKVWD
+23 SQTSISVKTVRSYLHGGQKVWD
-31 LRERLEKILVQ
+31 LRESLEKILVQ
-42 EPLFDKQHRDFLGR
+42 EPLFDKKHRDFLGR

-70 DELRWIHSWSE
+70 DELRRIHSWSE
-81 EEYTTAS
+81 VEYTTAT

-94 TSIALHD
+94 MSTALHD
-101 MAFQPVF
+101 AAFQPVF

-180 ATHGIVQ
+180 ATHGAVQ

-208 SLEDHK
+208 SLEDHR

-221 GDIGPKAAGGM
+221 GDIGPKASGGM
-232 ASQDQ
+232 AAQDQ

-274 YGGMMYIRATSVNFL
+274 YGGMMYIRAN
-289 HFYPTVLTLYSS
+289 

-308 AIAKAATVA
+308 TIAKAATVA

-330 AKGLERQVL
+330 AKGFERQVL

-344 YYRLLPILSRAFVFV
+344 YYRLLPILSRAFVFI
-359 ELGRYTMKA
+359 ELGRYTIKA
-368 LTQMQQQ
+368 LTQMQQR

-397 VTTHGINDIETAR
+397 VTTHGISDIETAR

-424 GRLYIDY
+424 GRLYIEY
-431 LPSATFEGDNF
+431 LPAATFEGDNF

-462 TSAIA
+462 TSAVA
-467 KLSLPS
+467 KLPLPS

-478 LSATSEAPPQVTAT
+478 LSTAGEVPPQVTGS

-515 TQTPASGDV
+515 TQTQASGDV
-524 DANVN
+524 DASVN

-552 AVLPSEDA
+552 TILPSEDA

-570 LLTSAENAL
+570 LLTSAESAL
-579 ADLLSVGLIRH
+579 VDLLSVGLIRH

-614 AIGLTDAFGFSDWS
+614 VIGLTDAFGFSDWS

-643 LWQRVQMEPMN
+643 LWKRVQMEPMN

-668 MLQRGQAAAQQKMKL
+668 MLQRGQAAAEQKMKP
-683 KSRL
+683 KSKL

>member
-1 MAPRPGAVDA
+1 MAPRPRVDV
-11 NQQTVADMKAAR
+11 NQQTAVDMNAAR
-23 SRTSKVWD
+23 SQTSINVQTVKNYLYGGQKAWD
-31 LRERLEKILVQ
+31 LRQRLEKIIAQ

-56 TDQYIRAAAIINRL
+56 TDQYIRAAAITNRL
-70 DELRWIHSWSE
+70 TELQRMHGWSQ
-81 EEYTTAS
+81 EEYRTAS

-94 TSIALHD
+94 VSIALHD
-101 MAFQPVF
+101 AAFQPVF
-108 LGQGSPALMENYW
+108 LGQGSPALMDNYW
-121 DLVYEKGIQGC
+121 DLVHEKGIQGC

-154 PETQEFEINSPS
+154 PETQEFELNSPS

-214 PLQGITV
+214 PLRGIAV
-221 GDIGPKAAGGM
+221 GDIGPKASGGM
-232 ASQDQ
+232 AAQDQ

-255 FAEVTTE
+255 FAEVTIE

-274 YGGMMYIRATSVNFL
+274 YGGMMYIRAT
-289 HFYPTVLTLYSS
+289 
-301 MIPSAGW
+301 MIPTAGW
-308 AIAKAATVA
+308 TIAKAATVA
-317 IRYTTVRRQGEPD
+317 IRYTTVRRQGELD

-344 YYRLLPILSRAFVFV
+344 YYRLLPILSRAFVFI
-359 ELGRYTMKA
+359 ELGRYTIKA
-368 LTQMQQQ
+368 LTQMQER
-375 LANRDTSLLPEMHA
+375 LASRDTSLLPEMHA

-397 VTTHGINDIETAR
+397 VTTQGIIDIETAR
-410 RSMGGHGFSAFAGL
+410 RSMGGHGYSAFAGL
-424 GRLYIDY
+424 GRLYIEY

-462 TSAIA
+462 TSAVA
-467 KLSLPS
+467 KLPLPS

-478 LSATSEAPPQVTAT
+478 LSTTSEAPPQVTSS

-529 QRLAKAVT
+529 QRLARAIT
-537 EAFVAAQVGEMINNL
+537 EAFVAAQVSEMINNL
-552 AVLPSEDA
+552 TNLPSEDA
-560 KVVGCLYRLY
+560 RVVGCLYRLY
-570 LLTSAENAL
+570 LLTSAESAL
-579 ADLLSVGLIRH
+579 VDLLSVGLIRH
-590 TGVGDPTQDLRL
+590 TGAGDPTQDLRL

-607 CLEVLPN
+607 CLEVMPN
-614 AIGLTDAFGFSDWS
+614 AIGLTDAFGFSDRI
-628 LDSALGVF
+628 LDSALGVS

-643 LWQRVQMEPMN
+643 LWKRVQMEPMN

>member
-1 MAPRPGAVDA
+1 MAPRQKMDI
-11 NQQTVADMKAAR
+11 NQQTATDMKAAR
-23 SRTSKVWD
+23 SRTSISVQTVRNYLYGGQEVWD
-31 LRERLEKILVQ
+31 LHERLEKILVQ
-42 EPLFDKQHRDFLGR
+42 ESLFDKQHRDFLGR
-56 TDQYIRAAAIINRL
+56 TDQFIRAAAIINRL
-70 DELRWIHSWSE
+70 DELRRMHNWSE

-88 SLLSEV
+88 TLLSE
-94 TSIALHD
+94 TISTTLHD
-101 MAFQPVF
+101 RAFQPVF
-108 LGQGSPALMENYW
+108 LGQGSPALMESYW
-121 DLVYEKGIQGC
+121 DLVHEKGIQGC

-141 TNVAR
+141 TNVAS

-166 LTSTKWWIGALGKS
+166 LTSTKWWVGALGKS
-180 ATHGIVQ
+180 ATHGAVQ

-198 GPHLFFVQLR
+198 GPHLFLVQLR

-214 PLQGITV
+214 PLRGITV
-221 GDIGPKAAGGM
+221 GDIGPKASGGM
-232 ASQDQ
+232 AAQDQ

-244 VRIPRTNMFSK
+244 VRVPRTNMFSK

-274 YGGMMYIRATSVNFL
+274 YGGMMYIRAT
-289 HFYPTVLTLYSS
+289 
-301 MIPSAGW
+301 MIPGAGW
-308 AIAKAATVA
+308 TIAKAATVA

-344 YYRLLPILSRAFVFV
+344 YYRLLPILSRAFVFI
-359 ELGRYTMKA
+359 ELGRYTIKA
-368 LTQMQQQ
+368 LTQMQQR
-375 LANRDTSLLPEMHA
+375 LASRDTSLLPEMHA

-397 VTTHGINDIETAR
+397 VTTHGIIDIETAR
-410 RSMGGHGFSAFAGL
+410 RSMGGHGYSAFAGL
-424 GRLYIDY
+424 GRLYIEY

-462 TSAIA
+462 ALVVS
-467 KLSLPS
+467 KLPLPS

-478 LSATSEAPPQVTAT
+478 LSTTGEAPPQVTAS
-492 TWHDVHSVVLL
+492 TWHDVQSVVLL

-515 TQTPASGDV
+515 TQTPANGDV
-524 DANVN
+524 DASVN

-537 EAFVAAQVGEMINNL
+537 EAFIAAQVGEMINNL
-552 AVLPSEDA
+552 ANLPSEDA
-560 KVVGCLYRLY
+560 KAVGCLYKLY
-570 LLTSAENAL
+570 LLTCAESAL
-579 ADLLSVGLIRH
+579 VDLLSVGLIRH
-590 TGVGDPTQDLRL
+590 TGAGDPTQDLRS

-607 CLEVLPN
+607 CIEVLPN

-668 MLQRGQAAAQQKMKL
+668 LLQRGQAAAQQKMKL
-683 KSRL
+683 DSKL

>member
-1 MAPRPGAVDA
+1 MMPTAKVDV
-11 NQQTVADMKAAR
+11 NQQTAADMKAAR
-23 SRTSKVWD
+23 SRTSISVQNVRNYLYGGQKVWD
-31 LRERLEKILVQ
+31 LRERLERILVQ

-70 DELRWIHSWSE
+70 DELRRMHSWSQA
-81 EEYTTAS
+81 EYSTAS

-94 TSIALHD
+94 MSITLHD
-101 MAFQPVF
+101 AAFQPVF
-108 LGQGSPALMENYW
+108 LGQGSPALMDNYW

-180 ATHGIVQ
+180 ATHGAVQ

-221 GDIGPKAAGGM
+221 GDIGPKASGGM
-232 ASQDQ
+232 AAQDQ

-255 FAEVTTE
+255 FAEVTAE

-274 YGGMMYIRATSVNFL
+274 YGGVIFFN
-289 HFYPTVLTLYSS
+289 LTDHINSS
-301 MIPSAGW
+301 MIPTAGW
-308 AIAKAATVA
+308 TIAKAATVA
-317 IRYTTVRRQGEPD
+317 IRYTTVRRQGEPN
-330 AKGLERQVL
+330 AEGLERQVL

-359 ELGRYTMKA
+359 ELGRYTVKA
-368 LTQMQQQ
+368 LNEMQQR

-397 VTTHGINDIETAR
+397 VTTHGIIDIETAR
-410 RSMGGHGFSAFAGL
+410 RSMGGHGYSAFAGL
-424 GRLYIDY
+424 GRLYMEY

-450 AATKLCKAVLSS
+450 AATKSCKAVLSS
-462 TSAIA
+462 TLAVA
-467 KLSLPS
+467 KLPLPS

-478 LSATSEAPPQVTAT
+478 LSTTSEAPPQVTAS
-492 TWHDVHSVVLL
+492 TWQDVRSVVLL

-515 TQTPASGDV
+515 TQTPASADV
-524 DANVN
+524 DASIN

-560 KVVGCLYRLY
+560 KVVGYLYRLY
-570 LLTSAENAL
+570 LLTSAESAL
-579 ADLLSVGLIRH
+579 VDLLSIGLIRH
-590 TGVGDPTQDLRL
+590 TGAGDPTQDLRL
-602 AVKAL
+602 AIKAL
-607 CLEVLPN
+607 CIEVLPN
-614 AIGLTDAFGFSDWS
+614 VIGLTDAFGFSDWS

-636 DGRVYEA
+636 DGRVYE
-643 LWQRVQMEPMN
+643 
-654 KDEVTPAYAPYIRP
+654 DEVTPAYVPYIRP
-668 MLQRGQAAAQQKMKL
+668 MLQRGQAAAQQKTKL

>member
-1 MAPRPGAVDA
+1 MAQRPRVDV
-11 NQQTVADMKAAR
+11 NQQTAADMRAAR
-23 SRTSKVWD
+23 SQTSINVQTVRNYLYGGQQVWD
-31 LRERLEKILVQ
+31 MRERLEKILVQ
-42 EPLFDKQHRDFLGR
+42 EPIFDKQHRDFLGR
-56 TDQYIRAAAIINRL
+56 TDQYIRAAAIINKL
-70 DELRWIHSWSE
+70 DELRRMHSWSE
-81 EEYTTAS
+81 EEYSTAS

-94 TSIALHD
+94 MSITLHD
-101 MAFQPVF
+101 AAFQPVF
-108 LGQGSPALMENYW
+108 LGQGSPALMEKYW

-154 PETQEFEINSPS
+154 SETQEFEINSPS

-180 ATHGIVQ
+180 ATHGVVQ

-208 SLEDHK
+208 SLEDHR

-221 GDIGPKAAGGM
+221 GDIGPKASGGM
-232 ASQDQ
+232 AAQDQ

-244 VRIPRTNMFSK
+244 VRVPRTNMFSK

-274 YGGMMYIRATSVNFL
+274 YGGMMYIRAT
-289 HFYPTVLTLYSS
+289 
-301 MIPSAGW
+301 MIPSSGW
-308 AIAKAATVA
+308 TIAKAATIA

-344 YYRLLPILSRAFVFV
+344 YYRLLPILSRAFVFI

-368 LTQMQQQ
+368 LTQMQQR

-397 VTTHGINDIETAR
+397 VTTHGIVDIETAR

-450 AATKLCKAVLSS
+450 AAAKLCKAVLSS
-462 TSAIA
+462 TSSVAE
-467 KLSLPS
+467 LPLPS

-478 LSATSEAPPQVTAT
+478 LFTTSEAPPQVTAS
-492 TWHDVHSVVLL
+492 TWHDVHSIVLL

-515 TQTPASGDV
+515 TQTPADVDV
-524 DANVN
+524 DASVN

-537 EAFVAAQVGEMINNL
+537 EAFVAAQVGEMISNL
-552 AVLPSEDA
+552 ATLPSEDA

-570 LLTSAENAL
+570 LLTSAESAL
-579 ADLLSVGLIRH
+579 VDLLSVGLIRH
-590 TGVGDPTQDLRL
+590 TGAGDPTQDLRL
-602 AVKAL
+602 AIKAL
-607 CLEVLPN
+607 CVEVLPN
-614 AIGLTDAFGFSDWS
+614 VVGLTDAFGFSDWS

-636 DGRVYEA
+636 DGRVYET
-643 LWQRVQMEPMN
+643 LWKRAQMEPMN

>member
-1 MAPRPGAVDA
+1 MAPRQKMDI
-11 NQQTVADMKAAR
+11 NQQTATDMKAAR
-23 SRTSKVWD
+23 SRTSISVQTVRNYLYGGQEVWD
-31 LRERLEKILVQ
+31 LHERLEKILMQ

-56 TDQYIRAAAIINRL
+56 TDQFIRAAAIINRL
-70 DELRWIHSWSE
+70 DELRRMHNWSE

-88 SLLSEV
+88 TLLSE
-94 TSIALHD
+94 TISTTLHD
-101 MAFQPVF
+101 RAFQPVF
-108 LGQGSPALMENYW
+108 LGQGSPALMESYW
-121 DLVYEKGIQGC
+121 DLVHEKGIQGC

-141 TNVAR
+141 TNVAS

-166 LTSTKWWIGALGKS
+166 LTSTKWWVGALGKS
-180 ATHGIVQ
+180 ATHGAVQ

-198 GPHLFFVQLR
+198 GPHLFLVQLR

-214 PLQGITV
+214 PLRGITV
-221 GDIGPKAAGGM
+221 GDIGPKASGGM
-232 ASQDQ
+232 AAQDQ

-244 VRIPRTNMFSK
+244 VRVPRTNMFSK

-274 YGGMMYIRATSVNFL
+274 YGGMMYIRAT
-289 HFYPTVLTLYSS
+289 
-301 MIPSAGW
+301 MIPGAGW
-308 AIAKAATVA
+308 TIAKAATVA

-344 YYRLLPILSRAFVFV
+344 YYRLLPILSRAFVFI
-359 ELGRYTMKA
+359 ELGRYTIKA
-368 LTQMQQQ
+368 LTQMQQR
-375 LANRDTSLLPEMHA
+375 LASRDTSLLPEMHA

-397 VTTHGINDIETAR
+397 VTTHGIIDIETAR
-410 RSMGGHGFSAFAGL
+410 RSMGGHGYSAFAGL
-424 GRLYIDY
+424 GRLYIEY

-462 TSAIA
+462 VLAVS
-467 KLSLPS
+467 KLPLPS

-478 LSATSEAPPQVTAT
+478 LSTTGEAPPQVTAS
-492 TWHDVHSVVLL
+492 TWHDVQSVVLL

-515 TQTPASGDV
+515 TQTPANGDV
-524 DANVN
+524 DASVN

-552 AVLPSEDA
+552 ANLPSEDA
-560 KVVGCLYRLY
+560 KAVGCLYRLY
-570 LLTSAENAL
+570 LLTCAESAL
-579 ADLLSVGLIRH
+579 VDLLSVGLIRH
-590 TGVGDPTQDLRL
+590 TGAGDPTQDLRL

-607 CLEVLPN
+607 CIEVLPN

-643 LWQRVQMEPMN
+643 LWQRAQMEPMN

-668 MLQRGQAAAQQKMKL
+668 LLQRGQAAAQQKMKL
-683 KSRL
+683 DSKL

>member
-1 MAPRPGAVDA
+1 MASRPKVDV
-11 NQQTVADMKAAR
+11 NQQTAADMNTAR
-23 SRTSKVWD
+23 SQTSISVQTVRNYLYGGQNVWD
-31 LRERLEKILVQ
+31 MRERLEKILVQ

-56 TDQYIRAAAIINRL
+56 TDQYIRAAAIMNRL
-70 DELRWIHSWSE
+70 NELQRMHDWSK
-81 EEYTTAS
+81 EEYTTAT

-94 TSIALHD
+94 MSSSLHD
-101 MAFQPVF
+101 IAFQPVF

-121 DLVYEKGIQGC
+121 DLVYEKGILGC
-132 YLQTELGHG
+132 YFQTELGHG

-154 PETQEFEINSPS
+154 PETQEFEIYSPG
-166 LTSTKWWIGALGKS
+166 LTSTKWWIGALGKF
-180 ATHGIVQ
+180 ATHGVVQ

-214 PLQGITV
+214 PLKGITV

-232 ASQDQ
+232 AAQDQ

-255 FAEVTTE
+255 FAEVTVD
-262 GSYIQPPHAKLS
+262 GGYIQPPHAKLS
-274 YGGMMYIRATSVNFL
+274 YGGMMYIRAT
-289 HFYPTVLTLYSS
+289 

-308 AIAKAATVA
+308 TIAKAATVA

-330 AKGLERQVL
+330 VKGLERQVL

-344 YYRLLPILSRAFVFV
+344 YYRLLPILSRAFVLI
-359 ELGRYTMKA
+359 ELGRYTIKA
-368 LTQMQQQ
+368 LTQMQEQ
-375 LANRDTSLLPEMHA
+375 LASRDTSSLAEMHA

-397 VTTHGINDIETAR
+397 VTTNGIIDIETAR
-410 RSMGGHGFSAFAGL
+410 RSMGGHGYSAFAGL
-424 GRLYIDY
+424 GRLYIEY
-431 LPSATFEGDNF
+431 LPTATFEGDNF

-462 TSAIA
+462 ASAVT
-467 KLSLPS
+467 KLPLPS

-478 LSATSEAPPQVTAT
+478 LSTTSEAPPQVTAS
-492 TWHDVHSVVLL
+492 TWHDVRSVVLL

-524 DANVN
+524 DASIN

-537 EAFVAAQVGEMINNL
+537 EAFIAAQVGEMINNL
-552 AVLPSEDA
+552 TNLPSEDA
-560 KVVGCLYRLY
+560 RAVGRLYRLY
-570 LLTSAENAL
+570 LLTSAESAL
-579 ADLLSVGLIRH
+579 VDLLSVGLIRH
-590 TGVGDPTQDLRL
+590 TGAGDPTQDLRL

-607 CLEVLPN
+607 CLEVLPD

-628 LDSALGVF
+628 LDSALGVS

-643 LWQRVQMEPMN
+643 LWKRVQMEPMN

-668 MLQRGQAAAQQKMKL
+668 MLQRGQAAAQQKMNL
-683 KSRL
+683 KSKL

>member
-1 MAPRPGAVDA
+1 MAPRPRVDV
-11 NQQTVADMKAAR
+11 NQQTAADMNAAR
-23 SRTSKVWD
+23 SQTSISVQTVRNYLYGGQKVWD
-31 LRERLEKILVQ
+31 LRQRLEKILVQ

-56 TDQYIRAAAIINRL
+56 TDQHIRAASIVNRL
-70 DELRWIHSWSE
+70 TELQRIHGWSQ
-81 EEYTTAS
+81 EEYNTAS

-94 TSIALHD
+94 VSIQLHD
-101 MAFQPVF
+101 VAFRPVF

-121 DLVYEKGIQGC
+121 DLVHEKGIQGC
-132 YLQTELGHG
+132 YMQTELGHG

-154 PETQEFEINSPS
+154 PETQEFELNSPS

-180 ATHGIVQ
+180 ATHGAVQ

-214 PLQGITV
+214 PLRGITV
-221 GDIGPKAAGGM
+221 GDIGPKASGGM
-232 ASQDQ
+232 AAQDQ
-237 GFARFDH
+237 GFAIFDH

-255 FAEVTTE
+255 FAEVTIE

-274 YGGMMYIRATSVNFL
+274 YGGMMYIRAT
-289 HFYPTVLTLYSS
+289 

-308 AIAKAATVA
+308 TIAKAATVA
-317 IRYTTVRRQGEPD
+317 IRYTTVRRQGELD

-344 YYRLLPILSRAFVFV
+344 YYRLLPILSRAFVFI
-359 ELGRYTMKA
+359 ELGRYTIKA
-368 LTQMQQQ
+368 LTQMQER
-375 LANRDTSLLPEMHA
+375 LASRDTSLLPEMHA

-397 VTTHGINDIETAR
+397 VTTQGIIDIETAR
-410 RSMGGHGFSAFAGL
+410 RSMGGHGYSAFAGL
-424 GRLYIDY
+424 GRLYIEY

-462 TSAIA
+462 TSAVA
-467 KLSLPS
+467 NLPLSS

-478 LSATSEAPPQVTAT
+478 LSTTSEAPPQVTAS
-492 TWHDVHSVVLL
+492 TWHDVRSVVLL

-529 QRLAKAVT
+529 QRLARAIT

-552 AVLPSEDA
+552 TNLPSEDA
-560 KVVGCLYRLY
+560 RVVGCLYRLY
-570 LLTSAENAL
+570 LLTSAESAL
-579 ADLLSVGLIRH
+579 VDLLSVGLIRH
-590 TGVGDPTQDLRL
+590 TGAGDPTQDLRL

-628 LDSALGVF
+628 LDSALGVS

-643 LWQRVQMEPMN
+643 LWKRVQMEPMN
-654 KDEVTPAYAPYIRP
+654 KYEVTPAYAPYIRP

>member
-1 MAPRPGAVDA
+1 MAPKPRVDV
-11 NQQTVADMKAAR
+11 NQQTAADMNAAR
-23 SRTSKVWD
+23 SQTSISVQTVRNYLYGGQKVWD
-31 LRERLEKILVQ
+31 LRQRLEKTLVQ

-70 DELRWIHSWSE
+70 TELRQIHGWSQ
-81 EEYTTAS
+81 EEYNTAS

-94 TSIALHD
+94 ISIALHD
-101 MAFQPVF
+101 VAFQPVF

-121 DLVYEKGIQGC
+121 DLVHEKGIQGC

-154 PETQEFEINSPS
+154 PETQEFELNSPS

-180 ATHGIVQ
+180 ATHGAVQ

-214 PLQGITV
+214 PLRGITV
-221 GDIGPKAAGGM
+221 GDIGPKASGGM
-232 ASQDQ
+232 AAQDQ

-255 FAEVTTE
+255 FAEVTIE

-274 YGGMMYIRATSVNFL
+274 YGGMMYIRAT
-289 HFYPTVLTLYSS
+289 

-308 AIAKAATVA
+308 TIAKAATVA
-317 IRYTTVRRQGEPD
+317 IRYTTVRRQGELD
-330 AKGLERQVL
+330 ANGLERQVL
-339 TYPST
+339 EYPST
-344 YYRLLPILSRAFVFV
+344 YYRLLPILSRAFVFI
-359 ELGRYTMKA
+359 ELGRYTIKA
-368 LTQMQQQ
+368 LTHMQER
-375 LANRDTSLLPEMHA
+375 LASRDTSLLPEMHA

-397 VTTHGINDIETAR
+397 VTTQGIIDIETAR
-410 RSMGGHGFSAFAGL
+410 RSMGGHGYSAFAGL
-424 GRLYIDY
+424 GRLYIEY

-462 TSAIA
+462 TTAVA
-467 KLSLPS
+467 KLTLPS

-478 LSATSEAPPQVTAT
+478 LSTTSEAPPEVTAS
-492 TWHDVHSVVLL
+492 TWHDVQSVVLL

-529 QRLAKAVT
+529 QRLARAIT

-552 AVLPSEDA
+552 TNLPSEDA
-560 KVVGCLYRLY
+560 RVVGCLYRLY
-570 LLTSAENAL
+570 LLTSAESAL
-579 ADLLSVGLIRH
+579 VDLLSVGLIRH
-590 TGVGDPTQDLRL
+590 TGAGDPTQALRL

-628 LDSALGVF
+628 LDSALGVS

-643 LWQRVQMEPMN
+643 LWKRVQMEPMN

-668 MLQRGQAAAQQKMKL
+668 MLQRGQAAAQQKMKV

>member
-1 MAPRPGAVDA
+1 MAHRPRVDV
-11 NQQTVADMKAAR
+11 NQQTAADMEAAR
-23 SRTSKVWD
+23 SRTSISVQTVRNYLYGGQKVWD
-31 LRERLEKILVQ
+31 MRERLEKILVQ

-70 DELRWIHSWSE
+70 DELRRMHSWSK
-81 EEYTTAS
+81 EEYATAS

-94 TSIALHD
+94 TSITLHD
-101 MAFQPVF
+101 VAFQPVF
-108 LGQGSPALMENYW
+108 LGQGSPALMENHW

-180 ATHGIVQ
+180 ATHGVVQ

-208 SLEDHK
+208 SLEDHR

-221 GDIGPKAAGGM
+221 GDIGPKASGGM
-232 ASQDQ
+232 AAQDQ

-262 GSYIQPPHAKLS
+262 GTYIQPPHAKLS
-274 YGGMMYIRATSVNFL
+274 YGGMMYIRAT
-289 HFYPTVLTLYSS
+289 
-301 MIPSAGW
+301 MISSAGW
-308 AIAKAATVA
+308 TIAKAATVA

-344 YYRLLPILSRAFVFV
+344 YYRLLPILSRAFVFI

-397 VTTHGINDIETAR
+397 VTTHGIIDIETAR

-424 GRLYIDY
+424 GRLYIEY

-450 AATKLCKAVLSS
+450 AATKLCKTVLSS
-462 TSAIA
+462 TSSAA
-467 KLSLPS
+467 KLPLPS

-478 LSATSEAPPQVTAT
+478 LSATSEAPPQVTAS
-492 TWHDVHSVVLL
+492 TWHDVRTVVLL

-515 TQTPASGDV
+515 TQTSASGDV
-524 DANVN
+524 DASVN

-537 EAFVAAQVGEMINNL
+537 EAFVAAQVGEMISNL

-570 LLTSAENAL
+570 LLTSAESAL
-579 ADLLSVGLIRH
+579 VDLFSVGLIRH
-590 TGVGDPTQDLRL
+590 MGAGDPTQDLRL
-602 AVKAL
+602 AIKAL
-607 CLEVLPN
+607 CVEVLPN
-614 AIGLTDAFGFSDWS
+614 VIGLTDAFGFSDWS

-643 LWQRVQMEPMN
+643 LWRRVQMEPMN

>member
-1 MAPRPGAVDA
+1 MDI
-11 NQQTVADMKAAR
+11 NQQTATDMKAAR
-23 SRTSKVWD
+23 SRTSISVQTVRNYLYGGQEVWD
-31 LRERLEKILVQ
+31 LHERLEKILVQ

-56 TDQYIRAAAIINRL
+56 TDQFIRAAAIINRL
-70 DELRWIHSWSE
+70 DELRRMHNWSE

-88 SLLSEV
+88 TLLSE
-94 TSIALHD
+94 TISTTLHD
-101 MAFQPVF
+101 RAFQPVF
-108 LGQGSPALMENYW
+108 LGQGSPALMESYW
-121 DLVYEKGIQGC
+121 DLVHEKGIQGC

-141 TNVAR
+141 TNVAS

-166 LTSTKWWIGALGKS
+166 LTSTKWWVGALGKS
-180 ATHGIVQ
+180 ATHGAVQ

-198 GPHLFFVQLR
+198 GPHLFLVQLR

-214 PLQGITV
+214 PLRGITV
-221 GDIGPKAAGGM
+221 GDIGPKASGGM
-232 ASQDQ
+232 AAQDQ

-244 VRIPRTNMFSK
+244 VRVPRTNMFSK

-274 YGGMMYIRATSVNFL
+274 YGGMMYIRAT
-289 HFYPTVLTLYSS
+289 
-301 MIPSAGW
+301 MIPGAGW
-308 AIAKAATVA
+308 TIAKAATVA

-344 YYRLLPILSRAFVFV
+344 YYRLLPILSRAFVFI
-359 ELGRYTMKA
+359 ELGRYTIKA
-368 LTQMQQQ
+368 LTQMQQR
-375 LANRDTSLLPEMHA
+375 LASRDTSLLPEMHA

-397 VTTHGINDIETAR
+397 VTTHGIIDIETAR
-410 RSMGGHGFSAFAGL
+410 RSMGGHGYSAFAGL
-424 GRLYIDY
+424 GRLYIEY

-462 TSAIA
+462 VLAVS
-467 KLSLPS
+467 KLPLPS

-478 LSATSEAPPQVTAT
+478 LSTTGEAPPQVTAS
-492 TWHDVHSVVLL
+492 TWHDVQSVVLL

-515 TQTPASGDV
+515 TQTPANGDV
-524 DANVN
+524 DASVN

-552 AVLPSEDA
+552 ANLPSEDA
-560 KVVGCLYRLY
+560 KAVGCLYRLY
-570 LLTSAENAL
+570 LLTCAESAL
-579 ADLLSVGLIRH
+579 VDLLSVGLIRH
-590 TGVGDPTQDLRL
+590 TGAGDPTQDLRL

-607 CLEVLPN
+607 CIEVLPN

-643 LWQRVQMEPMN
+643 LWQRAQMEPMN

-668 MLQRGQAAAQQKMKL
+668 LLQRGQAAAQQKMKL
-683 KSRL
+683 DSKL